1 MSNNTPPRIYNKA
14 GQRVQVQDKSWYTVQ
29 ASGDA
34 EQRTIEVFV
43 YGEIGY
49 WGITASQF
57 VQDLRAMD
65 DGVSPVIV
73 AFNSVG
79 GDLFDGLAMHNALS
93 RLGERCTGRIDA
105 LAASAASVAVCGAHK
120 VVIASNAMLMIHN
133 PWTYA
138 AGDADSFRKV
148 ADVLDQTMEAIIAA
162 YKSKA
167 PDINEE
173 ALRDMVAA
181 ETWLTASEAVALG
194 LADEVGDGIQVKACL
209 GQGSVMQRYQ
219 HTPAELLA
227 QLDDE
232 AVNVLTDCEATPDQ
246 SEEAPEPAPELEPH
260 DPTAPVVDS
269 AKLAL
274 MITQRCAESGISN
287 LVAPL
292 LSSTKLESEE
302 IVQAGLTRAKA
313 VHDLC
318 VAARLPEFS
327 AEYVAAG
334 LDAPAVRARLFD
346 KIVSSGNGFEIDN
359 SLPLNQDPA
368 PKVLA
373 KQPDPPSIWAAR
385 QAAHVGPSK
394 SAKGARA

>member
-1 MSNNTPPRIYNKA
+1 MSKHTRPRIYNKA
-14 GQRVQVQDKSWYTVQ
+14 GQRVPVQDKSWYAVH
-29 ASGDA
+29 ASGEA

-49 WGITASQF
+49 WGVTANQF
-57 VQDLRAMD
+57 VQDLRAVD

-73 AFNSVG
+73 AFNSIG
-79 GDLFDGLAMHNALS
+79 GDLFDGLAIHNALS

-120 VVIASNAMLMIHN
+120 VVIASNAMYMIHN

-138 AGDADSFRKV
+138 SGDADDLRKV
-148 ADVLDQTMEAIIAA
+148 ADALDQTLEAIIAA

-167 PDINEE
+167 PNIDE
-173 ALRDMVAA
+173 AELRRMVDE
-181 ETWLTASEAVALG
+181 ETWLTANEAVALG
-194 LADEVGDGIQVKACL
+194 LADEVGEGVTVKACL
-209 GQGSVMQRYQ
+209 GQGAVLQRYQ
-219 HTPAELLA
+219 HAPAELLA
-227 QLDDE
+227 QLD
-232 AVNVLTDCEATPDQ
+232 
-246 SEEAPEPAPELEPH
+246 EAPEPDPELEPH
-260 DPTAPVVDS
+260 DPPAPVVDS

-274 MITQRCAESGISN
+274 LITQRCAESGISN

-302 IVQAGLTRAKA
+302 IVLAGLTRAKA

-334 LDAPAVRARLFD
+334 LDEPAVRARLFD

-359 SLPLNQDPA
+359 SLPLNHDPA
-368 PKVLA
+368 PKVQA

-385 QAAHVGPSK
+385 QSAHGGSSK